1 LVFHGL
7 HWFTRP
13 GFERFG
19 RAGTP
24 FGFAAETVDT
34 EFLEE
39 LEMGAKLI
47 SGHD

>member
-7 HWFTRP
+7 HWFIGP

-47 SGHD
+47 GGHD

>member
-7 HWFTRP
+7 DWFIGP
-13 GFERFG
+13 GLERFG

-24 FGFAAETVDT
+24 SGFAAETVDT

-39 LEMGAKLI
+39 LEMGTQLI
-47 SGHD
+47 GGHD